1 MSSIV
6 KANQNKFD
14 VVEDFSKTVIFIFF
28 LKIIQENIRMHGKH
42 TKHTYA
48 GLSDQTNFVTDSES
62 NRIKDEIATIMWI
75 FKRLRF
81 INITNR
87 ALILSTYH
95 FKLEKR
101 FIEPFYLIWKKYSM
115 LCFYLSIFW

>member
-115 LCFYLSIFW
+115 SCYAFI